1 MHCVSQLKTKYLIV
15 VRHVTQ
21 RKNLPSRKAE
31 RVILQR
37 EDNSPSKRLT
47 KGFVSKTS
55 NSSMC
60 SPVPMK
66 ITGLFVAAT
75 LHPTSNCNLKCFSFF
90 RVAAK
95 CKCH

>member
-1 MHCVSQLKTKYLIV
+1 MHYVSQLKTTYLIV
-15 VRHVTQ
+15 VQHVTQ

-37 EDNSPSKRLT
+37 GHNSPNKRLT
-47 KGFVSKTS
+47 KGFVSKAS

-75 LHPTSNCNLKCFSFF
+75 LHPTSQL
-90 RVAAK
+90 
-95 CKCH
+95 